1 MIGSGRSLRGNR
13 VNNNSRSRILISH
26 EYCPFPIGLSPLL
39 ICFFVIKDA
48 TSELVKDATKAIPLV
63 PGIPI
68 KGLSRGVKTFVFAS
82 MAPISSQTCTNPTET
97 QVVGISVNAN
107 MNPSLAPTPPCP
119 SKFRPSAM
127 IPKLPIRL
135 LKSKA
140 FKSSRN

>member
-1 MIGSGRSLRGNR
+1 
-13 VNNNSRSRILISH
+13 
-26 EYCPFPIGLSPLL
+26 
-39 ICFFVIKDA
+39 
-48 TSELVKDATKAIPLV
+48 
-63 PGIPI
+63 
-68 KGLSRGVKTFVFAS
+68 

-140 FKSSRN
+140 FKKFPELVNIPEKR